1 MILETIN
8 VASWS
13 AFFQSY
19 VRDITHVRPIHPDTL
34 KYLVTASGFQKA
46 EVIYQSPYP
55 EENQLKMLELP
66 TPKQTAATPAI
77 DTELTSFVSVVNQN
91 IETLNR
97 LLFSDQDYAVIAERK

>member
-1 MILETIN
+1 
-8 VASWS
+8 
-13 AFFQSY
+13 
-19 VRDITHVRPIHPDTL
+19 
-34 KYLVTASGFQKA
+34 
-46 EVIYQSPYP
+46 
-55 EENQLKMLELP
+55 MLELP